1 MPGKAEEARKNLGP
15 LLSEV
20 MQSESRLKRYTN
32 PTDQLKAVVA
42 GAIQRPL
49 TRDAGEIA
57 PDGGR
62 AGTHSDTIFIA
73 LGAEEIGRWIDAG
86 LFQFDIQVDY
96 FAMF

>member
-1 MPGKAEEARKNLGP
+1 
-15 LLSEV
+15 

-32 PTDQLKAVVA
+32 LTVQLKAVVA

-49 TRDAGEIA
+49 TRNAGEIA
-57 PDGGR
+57 SDGGR

-73 LGAEEIGRWIDAG
+73 LSAQEIGRWIDAG
-86 LFQFDIQVDY
+86 FFQFNIQTDY

>member
-1 MPGKAEEARKNLGP
+1 
-15 LLSEV
+15 

-32 PTDQLKAVVA
+32 LTVQLKAVVA

-49 TRDAGEIA
+49 ARDAGEIA

-62 AGTHSDTIFIA
+62 ASTHSDTVFIT
-73 LGAEEIGRWIDAG
+73 LSTKEIGRWIDAG
-86 LFQFDIQVDY
+86 FFQFDIQADY